1 MPEINGSRFGTTWS
15 ENHFNGETA
24 FRNMQAAFHGAV
36 AKHPDELHESFYIFG
51 GRKVRLRIVGRELAE
66 HICRPFSHLRTDDRI
81 PAAPRLTIE
90 IWDHNKATIDG
101 EAPLTSDDLC
111 WTETT
116 VKSIDKR
123 FIGQQLPHTV
133 SC

>member
-1 MPEINGSRFGTTWS
+1 MPEINGSRLGTTWS

-24 FRNMQAAFHGAV
+24 FRNMQAAFEGAA

-90 IWDHNKATIDG
+90 IWDR
-101 EAPLTSDDLC
+101 LTSVLLANNYL
-111 WTETT
+111 TP
-116 VKSIDKR
+116 S
-123 FIGQQLPHTV
+123 LA
-133 SC
+133 